1 MTIMNIRFSFIT
13 GRWKVLHSGGE
24 AAFSDEADQKCT
36 PDGRAVRNWNYICT
50 DNDIFCGYKLS
61 K

>member
-1 MTIMNIRFSFIT
+1 MTIMNMRFSFIT
-13 GRWKVLHSGGE
+13 GSWKVLHSGGE

-36 PDGRAVRNWNYICT
+36 PVGGAVRSYICT

>member
-1 MTIMNIRFSFIT
+1 MNIRFSFIT
-13 GRWKVLHSGGE
+13 GSWKVLHSGGE

-36 PDGRAVRNWNYICT
+36 PVGGAVRSYICT